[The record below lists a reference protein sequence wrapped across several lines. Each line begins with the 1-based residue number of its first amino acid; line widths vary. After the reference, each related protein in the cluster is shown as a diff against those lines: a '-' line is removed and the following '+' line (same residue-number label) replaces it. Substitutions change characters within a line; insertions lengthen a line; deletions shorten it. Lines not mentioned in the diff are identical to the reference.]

1 MNLIAKHLREYYR
14 TNGLASAIARALKL
28 AVTVPRVRRYR
39 RFVAGLDGRR
49 PAAVFCEIYAQG
61 LWKVGTSH
69 SGPGSELPYTENLR
83 FFLPILFERFR
94 IRTIVDA
101 ACGDF
106 NWMQFLPLTKE
117 MSYVG
122 LDIVPEVI
130 AQNQRRHGDGRRRFA
145 IANIVTDPLPAA
157 DVVMCRDCLFH
168 LSNRDV
174 ALVLQNFVASKSRY
188 LLTSSHV
195 NDGGF
200 INTDIKTG
208 HFRMIDLFSAPFC
221 LPRNVHFAIDD
232 YIPPF
237 PPRTMCLWDREQIAS
252 ALQDL
257 KLLETS

>member
-1 MNLIAKHLREYYR
+1 MNAKAKHLREYYKA
-14 TNGLASAIARALKL
+14 NGLASAVVQALKF
-28 AVTVPRVRRYR
+28 AVDVSRGRKYR
-39 RFVAGLDGRR
+39 RLVAGLDGRE
-49 PAAVFCEIYAQG
+49 PAAVFAEIYAKG
-61 LWKVGTSH
+61 LWKGGESH
-69 SGPGSELPYTENLR
+69 SGPGSELAYTENLR
-83 FFLPILFERFR
+83 FFLPILFARFG

-106 NWMQFLPLTKE
+106 NWMRFVPLTKE

-130 AQNQRRHGDGRRRFA
+130 AQNQRHHANERRKFA
-145 IANIVTDPLPAA
+145 VANIVTDPLPAA
-157 DVVMCRDCLFH
+157 DLVMCRDCLFH

-174 ALVLQNFVASKSRY
+174 VLALRNFAASDSRY
-188 LLTSSHV
+188 LLTSSHA

-252 ALQDL
+252 AVQELNL
-257 KLLETS
+257 TETS